1 MISRKGREQ
10 LFDFAIELTI
20 LIHQIYMDSP
30 VGGALHIVLDD
41 GNTED
46 HFINWC
52 IENSIAELHGDR
64 KNMYERCAKMLL
76 EINESERLDFIAT
89 QFSIERKWRICNG

>member
-1 MISRKGREQ
+1 MVSIKERKR
-10 LFDFAIELTI
+10 LFDFAIELTV
-20 LIHQIYMDSP
+20 LIHEIYMDSS

-52 IENSIAELHGDR
+52 IENSIAELNGDR
-64 KNMYERCAKMLL
+64 KDMYERCAKMLL
-76 EINESERLDFIAT
+76 EINESERLHFIAT
-89 QFSIERKWRICNG
+89 HFSIERKWGIRNG

>member
-1 MISRKGREQ
+1 MTSRKERER

-20 LIHQIYMDSP
+20 LIHEIYMDSP

-52 IENSIAELHGDR
+52 IENSIAELTGDR
-64 KNMYERCAKMLL
+64 KDMYERCAKMLL

-89 QFSIERKWRICNG
+89 QFSFERKWGTRNG

>member
-1 MISRKGREQ
+1 MTSRKEREQ

-46 HFINWC
+46 HFIDWC

-89 QFSIERKWRICNG
+89 QFSIERKWRIRNE